1 MLPHTGLFLLGKVA
15 LQMRIRRPL
24 AFRRNKLKAGFHHC
38 QFIVIYAGSGFILKP
53 SRYVKFLKRTDFPQE
68 KLEGK

>member
-1 MLPHTGLFLLGKVA
+1 PDLNLIHY
-15 LQMRIRRPL
+15 
-24 AFRRNKLKAGFHHC
+24 
-38 QFIVIYAGSGFILKP
+38 IYAGSGFILKP

>member
-1 MLPHTGLFLLGKVA
+1 M
-15 LQMRIRRPL
+15 
-24 AFRRNKLKAGFHHC
+24 AFRRNKLKAGSHHC
-38 QFIVIYAGSGFILKP
+38 QFIAIYAGSGFILKS